1 MRKIGKKLSQPQEKQ
16 EKSCM
21 KNITAKRNKVFVDSS
36 ILIAATLSHAGGSF
50 YILTELKDEFVFK
63 INDYVFE
70 EILRILDTKFG
81 SKPEFKTELFLIIG
95 LANIEILKNSSLAQ
109 VKKAEKF
116 INKDDAPILAGATEN
131 CSCLLTLDN
140 HFLTENIL
148 KFAIK
153 NNFNIL
159 KPKDFIEQY
168 RNYK

>member
-1 MRKIGKKLSQPQEKQ
+1 
-16 EKSCM
+16 M
-21 KNITAKRNKVFVDSS
+21 KNITAKRNKVFIDSS

-50 YILTELKDEFVFK
+50 YILTELKDKFAFK

-70 EILRILDTKFG
+70 EVLRILDAKFG

-95 LANIEILKNSSLAQ
+95 LANIEILKIPSLAQ

-116 INKDDAPILAGATEN
+116 INRNDAPILAGAMEN

-140 HFLTENIL
+140 HFLSESIL
-148 KFAIK
+148 KFTAE
-153 NNFNIL
+153 NNLNIL

-168 RNYK
+168 RNHK